1 MMNTISD
8 FKDFLNNKHQIIE
21 IMIKVQA
28 ISLDQ
33 HRVSKCMLKTLQNN
47 FTYYTNKYKILLK
60 FNVCT

>member
-1 MMNTISD
+1 MT
-8 FKDFLNNKHQIIE
+8 
-21 IMIKVQA
+21 KVQA

-33 HRVSKCMLKTLQNN
+33 HRDSKCMLKTLQNN